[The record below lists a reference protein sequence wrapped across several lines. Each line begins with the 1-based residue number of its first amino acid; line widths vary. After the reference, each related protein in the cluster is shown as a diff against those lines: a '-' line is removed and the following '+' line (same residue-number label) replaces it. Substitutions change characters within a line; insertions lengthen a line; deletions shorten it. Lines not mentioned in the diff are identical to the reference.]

1 MHWMRSRFCF
11 FLRVF
16 KVDLS
21 SLVLNETAGWLCSC
35 HCYTSFSCTGL
46 LSWGFSFRESE
57 VCARFQ
63 DTRFPRIFF
72 TFIEKIIVWHFG
84 HVTKDGDKVR
94 FSAHSF
100 VFDADVETPA
110 TNAIL
115 LYNFTEGPSTGALE
129 VRNPSLLVQSCG
141 SGLRHSFMPRWC
153 MRLKKRCWLTTSCVQ
168 RLCWGVRFHSW
179 CWAWLHR
186 IFLHWPGRF

>member
-1 MHWMRSRFCF
+1 M
-11 FLRVF
+11 LRAIPALPPQL
-16 KVDLS
+16 KK
-21 SLVLNETAGWLCSC
+21 
-35 HCYTSFSCTGL
+35 
-46 LSWGFSFRESE
+46 
-57 VCARFQ
+57 
-63 DTRFPRIFF
+63 
-72 TFIEKIIVWHFG
+72 IEKIIVWHFG

-115 LYNFTEGPSTGALE
+115 LYNFTKGPSTGALE

-141 SGLRHSFMPRWC
+141 SGLRRSFMPRWC

-186 IFLHWPGRF
+186 IFLHWPGRFQWQVLIMILEGLRLECAGWCP